1 MSRRRGVVAAVCA
14 GLALVASGCGEAE
27 RPAGPGALRPPADP
41 RDQLEFGQHAVRVGG
56 IAPADVAAGALL
68 AAYPQRDEGPNS
80 WFLVQDGRWTDAVL
94 AAQFAASPINAA
106 VAPIEKEY
114 LPTATLDAL
123 DRLKVQGYPKAGGLK
138 AIVMGMA
145 GVDVFIGLKDR
156 RLKTTLVKE
165 KTPFALAEKLV
176 PFHGGGLGRYS
187 PTIVVASGEERDY
200 TLPAAAWSAYSGDP
214 LALVTRDEIPA
225 PTRRV
230 IAQRQKL
237 TLERPHIY
245 VIGPEEVISDEVVEQ
260 LSAYGPVKRVAGDS
274 AVETAVALARYR
286 DEKTQFGWGFDR
298 APANVSLVNTE
309 DWANAIGAFT
319 FAATG
324 PQAPLLLTD
333 SSEKVPDEVVEY
345 LRDIA
350 GSEASQGF
358 VFGDRQSI
366 GAEAFKQFDRAL
378 GTR

>member
-1 MSRRRGVVAAVCA
+1 MTRRRGVVAAVFA

-27 RPAGPGALRPPADP
+27 RAAGPAALRPAADP
-41 RDQLEFGQHAVRVGG
+41 RDQLEFGQNAVRVGG
-56 IAPADVAAGALL
+56 IAPGDVAAGALL
-68 AAYPQRDEGPNS
+68 AAYPRGDEPPNA
-80 WFLVQDGRWTDAVL
+80 WFLVRRDRWTDAVL

-114 LPTATLDAL
+114 LPTATVDAL
-123 DRLKVQGYPKAGGLK
+123 DRLKVKGYPKAEGLE
-138 AIVMGMA
+138 AIVMGKA

-156 RLKTTLVKE
+156 RLKTTLVKA

-214 LALVTRDEIPA
+214 LALVTRDEIP
-225 PTRRV
+225 PETRRL

-237 TLERPHIY
+237 TLERPTMY
-245 VIGPEEVISDEVVEQ
+245 VIGPEDVISDEVMAQ
-260 LSAYGPVKRVAGDS
+260 LSAYGAVKRVAGDS
-274 AVETAVALARYR
+274 ASETAVALARYR
-286 DEKTQFGWGFDR
+286 DPKTQFGWGFDR
-298 APANVSLVNTE
+298 APANVSLVNTD

-366 GAEAFKQFDRAL
+366 GSAAFDQFDKAL

>member
-1 MSRRRGVVAAVCA
+1 MRRTAGALLCA
-14 GLALVASGCGEAE
+14 ALVALTGCGDRQSAG
-27 RPAGPGALRPPADP
+27 PAGPHRPAADP
-41 RDQLEFGQHAVRVGG
+41 KDQLEFGQNAVRVGG

-68 AAYPQRDEGPNS
+68 AAYPKGEDPPKS
-80 WFLVQDGRWTDAVL
+80 WFLARRDRWTDAVL
-94 AAQFAASPINAA
+94 AAQFTTSPIDAA
-106 VAPIEKEY
+106 LAPIEKEY
-114 LPTATLDAL
+114 LPTATVDVLN
-123 DRLKVQGYPKAGGLK
+123 RLKVGGYPKAKGLE
-138 AIVMGMA
+138 AIVMGKA

-156 RLKTTLVKE
+156 RLKTTLVE
-165 KTPFALAEKLV
+165 GKTPFALAEKLV

-200 TLPAAAWSAYSGDP
+200 ALPAAAWSAYSGDP
-214 LALVTRDEIPA
+214 LALVTRDEIPP
-225 PTRRV
+225 PTRSL

-245 VIGPEEVISDEVVEQ
+245 VIGPEDVISDDVVAQ
-260 LSAYGPVKRVAGDS
+260 LAAYGPVKRVAGDS
-274 AVETAVALARYR
+274 AVATAVALARFR
-286 DEKTQFGWGFDR
+286 DLKTQFGWGFDR

-319 FAATG
+319 FAARG

-333 SSEKVPDEVVEY
+333 SSEKVPDEVIDY

-366 GAEAFKQFDRAL
+366 GSKAFQQFDEAL